1 MIVPIISFELED
13 NACVPHRCKHV
24 VEKDINIPNTI
35 PTSSPSS
42 PLTPVPKD
50 NNQLETEKS
59 PGSIFPEHNDTSLSR
74 NRQSQTPYRVIRPAR
89 SGTESNKCSSRKER
103 KIRGIQESLV
113 WFESTGNSRRFA
125 VFRNHW
131 RGLSPRVIPGL
142 NILFQTATSR
152 QYQSWM
158 MTETQSWQ
166 VIRSGHPHP
175 TLPDYCLSL
184 VNRVPGWV
192 TAKTIKTYKYRGQ
205 TPRRG

>member
-13 NACVPHRCKHV
+13 NACVPHRCKRV

-59 PGSIFPEHNDTSLSR
+59 PGSIFPERNNTSLSR
-74 NRQSQTPYRVIRPAR
+74 NRRSQTPYRVIRPAR

-103 KIRGIQESLV
+103 KIRSIQESLA
-113 WFESTGNSRRFA
+113 WFESTGNSQIEYPLPDCDKSA
-125 VFRNHW
+125 ISDDIYLHSYGN
-131 RGLSPRVIPGL
+131 GGI
-142 NILFQTATSR
+142 
-152 QYQSWM
+152 QSWM

-175 TLPDYCLSL
+175 TLPDYRLSL
-184 VNRVPGWV
+184 VNGVPGWV
-192 TAKTIKTYKYRGQ
+192 TAKTIKTYRYRGQ
-205 TPRRG
+205 TPQRG